1 MANTKTTTAKKA
13 SGAATSAKTEKTK
26 KFRISRGMIIEI
38 LLLAATL
45 LNTSLVELPWRLI
58 LPFVIGVWT
67 IWVKYR
73 EDKRLFNAALIE
85 SLFMA
90 LNIAANLLPLWW
102 RLAAF
107 FLLGVRSI
115 VTRYK
120 HKHRDGKNCYCDEPY
135 ENPVSNTRTRKK

>member
-1 MANTKTTTAKKA
+1 MANTKTTAAKKSSPA
-13 SGAATSAKTEKTK
+13 AEKAKSGSTK
-26 KFRISRGMIIEI
+26 KFKINREMIIEI
-38 LLLAATL
+38 LLLAVTL

-67 IWVKYR
+67 IWVKYKD
-73 EDKRLFNAALIE
+73 DKKLLNAAIIE
-85 SLFMA
+85 SVFMS

-135 ENPVSNTRTRKK
+135 ENPASKRKQK